1 MFRWRL
7 MLRSLFGSCRQQSKA
22 RRVRTMVR
30 PKVEVLED
38 RTVPSAAPA
47 NALAIVS
54 VASPPPVPSLV
65 TITLYAQTSMNRWMQ
80 LLATVQQDIGNAFNA
95 LGQEIAQE
103 VSSVQRQWGYLL
115 GINPTS
121 PNPSLNSTVPQ
132 LGSDNGAGTGNASG
146 SGSGSNATTVHEG
159 TSQQGGR
166 KVQPMTS
173 GGGVTSTTIGG
184 FGGFGSA
191 TVSGQVWLDNN
202 GNGL

>member
-1 MFRWRL
+1 
-7 MLRSLFGSCRQQSKA
+7 
-22 RRVRTMVR
+22 MVR